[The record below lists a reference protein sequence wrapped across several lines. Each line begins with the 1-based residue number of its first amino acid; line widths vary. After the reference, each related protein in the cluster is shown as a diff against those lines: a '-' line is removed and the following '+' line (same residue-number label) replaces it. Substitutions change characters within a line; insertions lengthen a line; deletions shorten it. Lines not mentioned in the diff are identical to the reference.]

1 MSKNIYKKFG
11 VFIVLFITVFIF
23 TNSNC
28 VYAMEKSTDY
38 VFDTDLWYDIDVE
51 IYNKKGNFEYLIKS
65 IVDKDSHTVYF
76 YIDCIADTK
85 EPIPFRFFLNIYNEK
100 NKYENIVLEKNMK
113 HKDFDFNLN
122 IQNTVSKNSKAN
134 VFAVKFKNKEDY
146 TLDNNI
152 SISVCFDKD
161 NLLLHNSTYS
171 VSNINHI
178 ATTTTTKKSQQTTV
192 KYDSYTQ
199 KDKTTKFYSEYKSNY
214 SSKNKSYNQS
224 SKYYGSKND
233 NYSSYGQT
241 GDDFYDSAEIYSEI
255 QDENEEFISSQY
267 DSKMSLG
274 SKILVGVGIGLV
286 IASFIFVFYGI
297 SKNRKAKAEE
307 KDKEKDSSQED

>member
-1 MSKNIYKKFG
+1 MSKNIYKFG
-11 VFIVLFITVFIF
+11 VSVVLLLTVFIF
-23 TNSNC
+23 TNLNC
-28 VYAMEKSTDY
+28 VYAQENKSDY
-38 VFDTDLWYDIDVE
+38 VFDTDLWYDVEVDV
-51 IYNKKGNFEYLIKS
+51 YDKAGSLEYLIKS

-76 YIDCIADTK
+76 YIDCITDTK
-85 EPIPFRFFLNIYNEK
+85 EPVPFYFSLDIYNEK
-100 NKYENIVLEKNMK
+100 NKYENIVLAKNMK
-113 HKDFDFNLN
+113 HENFDFTLN
-122 IQNTVSKNSKAN
+122 IQKTMSKNGKPN
-134 VFAVKFKNKEDY
+134 VFALKFKNKEDY
-146 TLDNNI
+146 SCNNNI
-152 SISVCFDKD
+152 SISVCFNKN
-161 NLLLHNSTYS
+161 NLVLHNSTYS
-171 VSNINHI
+171 VSNISYT
-178 ATTTTTKKSQQTTV
+178 APTTTIKNSPKTTEREK
-192 KYDSYTQ
+192 SYTQ

-233 NYSSYGQT
+233 NYSSYEQT

-286 IASFIFVFYGI
+286 IASFTFVFYGI

-307 KDKEKDSSQED
+307 KEKEKESSQED